1 MNIIFKVQAS
11 AEVGSGHL
19 VRCINLAKSIRQHL
33 TESKISFILNGDRE
47 YLNQIKLHGFS
58 SYICQRRNYNNTEDS
73 AADTINIIC
82 ENDLNPNII
91 IIDDYSIGRDWENIL
106 YKHSDKII
114 VIDDLANREH
124 SCDILIDQN
133 IYNLQKEKYAE
144 LINDN
149 TKLLLGPKYAIL
161 HEDYRNLRNRLS
173 YKNGENKKIMI
184 SFGGT
189 DIDNATG
196 LLLKEVTTDTFYMDY
211 NFNVVVTDN
220 FIHKEDLKKYQKFKN
235 VFFHYNLP
243 SLAALTFDSDLCIGA
258 CGSSIW
264 ERFALGTQSIVITIA
279 DNQVEIAKCLSRKN
293 FIEYL
298 GDQKDVF
305 RSFKELHKEKLKNI
319 FINFN
324 NNPLSSKKITSLV
337 DCNGSKRIINEIK
350 KLIAR

>member
-1 MNIIFKVQAS
+1 MNIIFKLQAS
-11 AEVGSGHL
+11 AEIGSGHL
-19 VRCINLAKSIRQHL
+19 VRCINLAKSIREHL
-33 TESKISFILNGDRE
+33 TDSKISFILNGDME
-47 YLNQIKLHGFS
+47 YVNQIKLHGFS
-58 SYICQRRNYNNTEDS
+58 SYICQKRSYNSVEDN
-73 AADTINIIC
+73 AADTINIIR
-82 ENDLNPNII
+82 ENDLDPNII

-106 YKHSDKII
+106 YNFSDKII

-133 IYNLQKEKYAE
+133 IYSCQKEKYAE
-144 LINDN
+144 LTDDN

-161 HEDYRNLRNRLS
+161 HEDYGNLRNRIT
-173 YKNGENKKIMI
+173 YKNNGNKKIMI

-196 LLLKEVTTDTFYMDY
+196 LVLEELTTDAFYMDY
-211 NFNVVVTDN
+211 IFNVVVTDN
-220 FIHKEDLKKYQKFKN
+220 FMHKENLKKYQKFQN

-243 SLAALTFDSDLCIGA
+243 SLAALTFDSNLCIGA

-279 DNQVEIAKCLSRKN
+279 DNQVEIAKCLSRNN

-305 RSFKELHKEKLKNI
+305 KSFKELYKEKLKNI
-319 FINFN
+319 FINFDN
-324 NNPLSSKKITSLV
+324 DLISSKKITNLV

-350 KLIAR
+350 KLIVQ